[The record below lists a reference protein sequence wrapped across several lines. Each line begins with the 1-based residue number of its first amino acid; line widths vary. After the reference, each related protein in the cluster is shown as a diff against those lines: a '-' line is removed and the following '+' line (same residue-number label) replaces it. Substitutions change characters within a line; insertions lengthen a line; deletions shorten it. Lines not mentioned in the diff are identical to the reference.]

1 LSRPSGCWQP
11 KTPSSRRGTY
21 PLPEAQLDRFFFKI
35 LVGYPTLDELREIV
49 DRTTGVEVPQPEVVA
64 DKETL
69 LRMQRLVREVPIA
82 RPVQDFALK
91 LIVATHP
98 GSDYAPPE
106 VNKYV
111 RYGSSPR
118 GAQTLILASKV
129 FGAAGRSLQCGA

>member
-1 LSRPSGCWQP
+1 
-11 KTPSSRRGTY
+11 
-21 PLPEAQLDRFFFKI
+21 
-35 LVGYPTLDELREIV
+35 LREIV
-49 DRTTGVEVPQPEVVA
+49 DRTTGVEIPQPEVVA

-98 GSDYAPPE
+98 GSEYAPPE

-129 FGAAGRSLQCGA
+129 FGAAGWAIQCGA